1 MKATPLPFSRAFCRV
16 FAGAVA
22 ALSASALQAQAPD
35 DDEIFELS
43 PFEVN
48 VSADRGYFAAN
59 SISGSRINVLI
70 QDLPLTIE
78 VITSEF
84 IEDTGSTD
92 LRAALRYSAGIILQS
107 QNDAFTVPSGG
118 FGNVNNPEG
127 ATANK
132 SDSSFKIRG
141 FVTNNTLRNGFRR
154 QHATDTIN
162 IARVEVVRGPSAI
175 LYGVGNFGGVVNYL
189 TKRPLQRREETFTL
203 GIGNDNWRRASL
215 DVTGPINDYV
225 GYRLTAA
232 YEDREHFTELNER
245 NHWFVSPVLEWRP
258 FRQTTLTVDFE
269 AGQANDKAI
278 GFLSV
283 RSPTLEGIPIFQ
295 TDRLETFGLLE
306 FEGRDPRTFRWSG
319 PDTYLRTDTWNL
331 NIDLQQG
338 FGEKVNFRLGFN
350 KSSTT
355 FEWRDVF
362 GGISVNPS
370 NVRALPFRDTIR
382 ARQIIDGAGTDVF
395 VDVDNAVLQY
405 NWAGSIDSTDW
416 EQIRAE
422 INFRDRFFEPG
433 SFFHSEHNLLV
444 GYSHERQTN
453 ENQGFRT
460 ADSPDGD
467 NFMYRSPTEPSYI
480 RFATQADGSPSL
492 PFRPYDVSGNRAENE
507 GLYAVYSGRFL
518 NDRLFLIG
526 GIRRDVS
533 SSKDGFY
540 GVLGSR
546 AGIERFP
553 DSEVSKTTT
562 QFGASYEIRRGINI
576 FALQSEGVEP
586 NFGGQRDGLGRA
598 IESSVAKSREVGI
611 KLNFL
616 DGRIASTISIFR
628 IERDGVPFSYW
639 WAPAPIKG
647 NFQRDQ
653 DIVYRLDQVNL
664 DRQPTNR
671 YLLAAAEEW
680 AAAKASGAVYDKP
693 SADGRSVFTYI
704 NASTPE
710 GAAYLD
716 RVAAALNEEFA
727 LPFSERTDLDPWA
740 GFLYEGFDDPEVNT
754 AAMDYATGDF
764 FQAISDESKGWEAQ
778 FILTPTDQL
787 QVVLNY
793 SNVRRTVT
801 NPGAFVEYPWD
812 GDNWDR
818 WAVWYWPNANWGL
831 GGVPPD
837 EAYPGGD
844 MPGLPNRDTSSWAG
858 VGWGKGEALDDT
870 PKHVVSVWASYTF
883 DQDLLEGFQVGLG
896 GVWESKREYAS
907 AFTTSG
913 QRKENTT
920 GESIRAFT
928 DPRLTVNSMVRYSW
942 SLRDRAEAYVQLN
955 VDNVLNDR
963 SQYGLIFAP
972 GRSWRFNMGV
982 TF

>member
-1 MKATPLPFSRAFCRV
+1 M
-16 FAGAVA
+16 
-22 ALSASALQAQAPD
+22 
-35 DDEIFELS
+35 
-43 PFEVN
+43 
-48 VSADRGYFAAN
+48 
-59 SISGSRINVLI
+59 LI

-422 INFRDRFFEPG
+422 INFRDRFFRARQFLPLG
-433 SFFHSEHNLLV
+433 TQPPRRLL
-444 GYSHERQTN
+444 T
-453 ENQGFRT
+453 RT
-460 ADSPDGD
+460 
-467 NFMYRSPTEPSYI
+467 
-480 RFATQADGSPSL
+480 
-492 PFRPYDVSGNRAENE
+492 
-507 GLYAVYSGRFL
+507 
-518 NDRLFLIG
+518 
-526 GIRRDVS
+526 
-533 SSKDGFY
+533 
-540 GVLGSR
+540 
-546 AGIERFP
+546 
-553 DSEVSKTTT
+553 
-562 QFGASYEIRRGINI
+562 
-576 FALQSEGVEP
+576 
-586 NFGGQRDGLGRA
+586 
-598 IESSVAKSREVGI
+598 
-611 KLNFL
+611 
-616 DGRIASTISIFR
+616 
-628 IERDGVPFSYW
+628 
-639 WAPAPIKG
+639 
-647 NFQRDQ
+647 
-653 DIVYRLDQVNL
+653 
-664 DRQPTNR
+664 
-671 YLLAAAEEW
+671 
-680 AAAKASGAVYDKP
+680 
-693 SADGRSVFTYI
+693 
-704 NASTPE
+704 
-710 GAAYLD
+710 
-716 RVAAALNEEFA
+716 
-727 LPFSERTDLDPWA
+727 
-740 GFLYEGFDDPEVNT
+740 
-754 AAMDYATGDF
+754 
-764 FQAISDESKGWEAQ
+764 
-778 FILTPTDQL
+778 
-787 QVVLNY
+787 
-793 SNVRRTVT
+793 
-801 NPGAFVEYPWD
+801 
-812 GDNWDR
+812 
-818 WAVWYWPNANWGL
+818 
-831 GGVPPD
+831 PD
-837 EAYPGGD
+837 E
-844 MPGLPNRDTSSWAG
+844 
-858 VGWGKGEALDDT
+858 
-870 PKHVVSVWASYTF
+870 
-883 DQDLLEGFQVGLG
+883 
-896 GVWESKREYAS
+896 
-907 AFTTSG
+907 
-913 QRKENTT
+913 
-920 GESIRAFT
+920 
-928 DPRLTVNSMVRYSW
+928 
-942 SLRDRAEAYVQLN
+942 
-955 VDNVLNDR
+955 
-963 SQYGLIFAP
+963 
-972 GRSWRFNMGV
+972 
-982 TF
+982 